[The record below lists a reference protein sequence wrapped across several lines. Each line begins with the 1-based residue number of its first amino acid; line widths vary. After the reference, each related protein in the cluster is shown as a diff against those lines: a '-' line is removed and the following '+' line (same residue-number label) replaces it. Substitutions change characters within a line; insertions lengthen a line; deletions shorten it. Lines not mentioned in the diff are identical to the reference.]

1 MNKLF
6 FRLLVLLMSLSLIGI
21 ILVQVYWFNTSFNN
35 NDEQFKFHVKQ
46 VISDVANKNYPEV
59 IQSVF
64 SKYKVKEQTRSL
76 ESTGRILEFDISCSM
91 YDCLAYEET
100 NGFFDECDCPPPE
113 FWIAYIDDKLFAYI
127 PKEHL
132 DIANLGVE
140 ISMSGSLQWVQTL
153 VD

>member
-1 MNKLF
+1 MG
-6 FRLLVLLMSLSLIGI
+6 LSLVKIKGFLLNQNPI
-21 ILVQVYWFNTSFNN
+21 FFDGNAEI
-35 NDEQFKFHVKQ
+35 FKNSPTIKIEKLWSMCNKNF
-46 VISDVANKNYPEV
+46 SDVANKNYPEV

>member
-1 MNKLF
+1 MCNKNF
-6 FRLLVLLMSLSLIGI
+6 
-21 ILVQVYWFNTSFNN
+21 
-35 NDEQFKFHVKQ
+35 
-46 VISDVANKNYPEV
+46 SDVANKNYPEV

-113 FWIAYIDDKLFAYI
+113 FWIAYIDDKLFVTELQYTTTVGHQ
-127 PKEHL
+127 KEEM
-132 DIANLGVE
+132 NEYEVE
-140 ISMSGSLQWVQTL
+140 RGASFTSEKTIKPGGGL
-153 VD
+153 